1 MFSSKWEELPLITI
15 NQVKTAR
22 EMKRMFIGELN
33 AEVKGYPKF
42 DGLERHYVIYLS
54 YIIIL

>member
-1 MFSSKWEELPLITI
+1 
-15 NQVKTAR
+15 
-22 EMKRMFIGELN
+22 MKRMFIGELN

-54 YIIIL
+54 YIIILQLKAQLVRITHSL